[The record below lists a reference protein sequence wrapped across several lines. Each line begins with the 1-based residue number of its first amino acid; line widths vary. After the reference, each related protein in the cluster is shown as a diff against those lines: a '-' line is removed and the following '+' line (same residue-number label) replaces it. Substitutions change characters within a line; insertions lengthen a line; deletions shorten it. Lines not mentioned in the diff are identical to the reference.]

1 MPQSEA
7 PAVALATACVCPCQ
21 AGDCKGCAD
30 SLAAVT
36 LDIAR
41 AQLLINSLM
50 GLLQGACP
58 ACRTKRLD
66 GALAAAVRS
75 RMGLGPEDF
84 AKARPLARLLV
95 LGIVTTGT
103 SMGVPAWP
111 LTEAAVKEAALE
123 VPK

>member
-1 MPQSEA
+1 MPEATA
-7 PAVALATACVCPCQ
+7 PAAAPATACVCPCQ
-21 AGDCKGCAD
+21 AGDCKGCAA
-30 SLAAVT
+30 SLISVVF
-36 LDIAR
+36 DVAR

-58 ACRTKRLD
+58 SCRAMVLD
-66 GALAAAVRS
+66 AALAAAVRA

-84 AKARPLARLLV
+84 ALVRPVARLLV

-103 SMGVPAWP
+103 TMGVAAWP